1 MTIHNIQG
9 FAESLQHRQ
18 KALRVE
24 RSLYGRSVVQNV
36 PYKECSTI
44 NAFNLQR
51 FCKTLYHACA
61 MYLKGRYHE
70 KIKYYF
76 LP

>member
-36 PYKECSTI
+36 PYV
-44 NAFNLQR
+44 
-51 FCKTLYHACA
+51 
-61 MYLKGRYHE
+61 
-70 KIKYYF
+70 
-76 LP
+76 